1 MIEVTDLRVLSSG
14 RTLVDGVSF
23 TVPEGRVLALVGAS
37 GSGKTT
43 TGLALLGE
51 RPQGTQVTGTIRIA
65 GRWPA
70 PPGTVGYVPQ
80 HPSSVLNPARRIGR
94 VLNGIARLHG
104 TSVSAALASARLP
117 ADRAFLRRFPHQLSG
132 GQQQRLVL
140 AQALLT
146 APRVIVA
153 DEATT
158 GQDAITR
165 GELAATLR
173 ELEVTL
179 VLLSHDLDI
188 VRALADDIVILRDGK
203 VVESGPAVLEA
214 PHSTYAKALVAAQPD
229 PAAPVTARPLA
240 DVPRLRVRDLTAGYR
255 GRPAVQRITLDVAGG
270 ERLGVVGR
278 SGSGKTTLARCLAG
292 LHPWTA
298 GGVAVDTVRLPPRR
312 RTRPHRTLVQ
322 YVFQDARASFDP
334 WRPVDEQVART
345 AVRLRNVP
353 SGRARTEALEHL
365 ERMGLDATL
374 ARRRPHHLSGG
385 ELQRAAL
392 ARALLARPR
401 VLICDEI
408 TSGLDTLTQA
418 TILDLL
424 TDLDLTLLFI
434 SHDLGV
440 VARIADTIAV
450 IDQGRI
456 VEHGP
461 AARVLRTPA
470 HNLTRALLNDPTT
483 SAKKRSPVGT
493 DTMPT

>member
-1 MIEVTDLRVLSSG
+1 MIEVTDLRVFSSG

-51 RPQGTQVTGTIRIA
+51 HPPGTQATGTIRVA
-65 GRWPA
+65 RTWPA
-70 PPGTVGYVPQ
+70 TPGTVGYVPQ

-104 TSVSAALASARLP
+104 ANVPAALASAQLP

-146 APRVIVA
+146 APKVIVA
-153 DEATT
+153 DEPTT

-165 GELAATLR
+165 GELVATLR
-173 ELEVTL
+173 ELGVTL
-179 VLLSHDLDI
+179 ILLSHDLDI
-188 VRALADDIVILRDGK
+188 VRALADDIVILRDGTI
-203 VVESGPAVLEA
+203 VESGPTVLEA

-229 PAAPVTARPLA
+229 PAAPVPARPLA

-255 GRPAVQRITLDVAGG
+255 GRPAVRQITVDVADG

-298 GGVAVDTVRLPPRR
+298 GSVTVDTMPLPPRR
-312 RTRPHRTLVQ
+312 RTRTHRTLVQ

-353 SGRARTEALEHL
+353 SDRGRSEALEHL
-365 ERMGLDATL
+365 ERMGLDAAST
-374 ARRRPHHLSGG
+374 RHRPHHLSGG

-418 TILDLL
+418 TILELL
-424 TDLDLTLLFI
+424 TDLNLTLLFI

-440 VARIADTIAV
+440 VARIADSIAV

-461 AARVLRTPA
+461 AARVLQTPS
-470 HNLTRALLNDPTT
+470 HNLTRALLNDPRTNAT
-483 SAKKRSPVGT
+483 ERSPVGT